1 MARSGVA
8 VPTERSQGGVFRQP
22 VSTSRGHSMMTLL
35 AVGLA
40 VLLLV
45 FWSLLHKKA

>member
-1 MARSGVA
+1 
-8 VPTERSQGGVFRQP
+8 
-22 VSTSRGHSMMTLL
+22 MMTLL

-45 FWSLLHKKA
+45 FWSLLRKKPEARPGRRLSGAR